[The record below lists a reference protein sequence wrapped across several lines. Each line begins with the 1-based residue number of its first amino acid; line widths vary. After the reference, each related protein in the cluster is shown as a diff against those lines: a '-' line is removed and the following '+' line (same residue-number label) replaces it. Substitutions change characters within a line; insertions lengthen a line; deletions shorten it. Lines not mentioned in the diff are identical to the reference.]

1 MFARKHFYV
10 YTVASPDGNGVHVG
24 KGRVKSRK
32 SLRDRIED
40 HEVEARQG
48 VQSPKCDII
57 RKIWAQG
64 LEIQKPI
71 VYETDSEEEVL
82 RYEYALITLMSGNGN
97 LTNYGTKGVLPT
109 YKRVGRHVT
118 SSPSRPFQPT
128 ALTELV
134 DDVLSA
140 KEVASIL
147 KVHPRTIARLT
158 ERGELP
164 AFRAD
169 NLWRFRRFDV
179 EGYSNSQLRSVQTPT
194 TQNNPPL

>member
-10 YTVASPDGNGVHVG
+10 YTLAYPDGNVFYVG
-24 KGRVKSRK
+24 KGSVKSRK

-169 NLWRFRRFDV
+169 NLWRFRRIDV
-179 EGYSNSQLRSVQTPT
+179 EEYINRQLRSGQEPK
-194 TQNNPPL
+194 NED